1 MLSYFSE
8 DLAANAS
15 KGVINRVSD
24 VKLLQG
30 DLAEAWREGDTDYA
44 TVAMR
49 YSLND
54 EMVERE
60 SGRVVEGGPDEA
72 TEVWTFMRAR
82 GGHWLVSAIQQT

>member
-8 DLAANAS
+8 DLATNAS
-15 KGVINRVSD
+15 KGVVNRISD

-54 EMVERE
+54 QMLDRD
-60 SGRVVEGGPDEA
+60 SGRVVEAGPDEA
-72 TEVWTFMRAR
+72 TEVWTFQRAR
-82 GGHWLVSAIQQT
+82 GGNWLVSAIQQT